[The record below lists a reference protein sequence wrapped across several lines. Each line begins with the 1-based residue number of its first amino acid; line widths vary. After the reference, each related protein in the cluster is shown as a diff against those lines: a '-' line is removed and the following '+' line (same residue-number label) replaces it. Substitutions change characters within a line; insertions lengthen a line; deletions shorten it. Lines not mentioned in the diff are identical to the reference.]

1 MADTVKL
8 SSAEMVIMAT
18 LGSTPGTAQAEYR
31 RIEAVLI
38 NLEHTI
44 ALGAG
49 RVTADTLNLR
59 TRPALDAAIGGK
71 LARGEMVELWG
82 RTPDGAWICV
92 RTTSGAAGWV
102 DQQWIMLVE
111 TGHAT

>member
-44 ALGAG
+44 AIGAG

-59 TRPALDAAIGGK
+59 LLPQGDAPICGK
-71 LARGEMVELWG
+71 LPQGETVELWG
-82 RTPDGAWICV
+82 RTPGGTWLCV
-92 RTTSGAAGWV
+92 RTAAGAAGWAAAA
-102 DQQWIMLVE
+102 WIAE
-111 TGHAT
+111 D